1 MPGITLEDI
10 ANEGAKDTLETLPVE
25 HEAMYQEQ
33 TSGPSKAG
41 EMFNRVLTAETG
53 EGSINSYIDH
63 PMNFSNSMGLAQ
75 LIRGLTG
82 MIGNLNLAIVDVIFG
97 ALRFSKEKRGASN
110 DGVRVLRGD
119 NSIS

>member
-1 MPGITLEDI
+1 MSGITLDDI
-10 ANEGAKDTLETLPVE
+10 ANDGEMKQFDTIPVE
-25 HEAMYQEQ
+25 HETMYDQPKE
-33 TSGPSKAG
+33 PSRMG
-41 EMFNRVLTAETG
+41 EKFSQILTAETG

-82 MIGNLNLAIVDVIFG
+82 IVGNLNLAIVDVIFG
-97 ALRFSKEKRGASN
+97 ALRFSKEKRGALN

-119 NSIS
+119 NGIS